1 MEERKE
7 DDSDVATSAN
17 HGVASFSSWSN
28 SICDPETIMTR
39 IRGPENYYLLLKM
52 ITVNGLDR
60 LANCNLSPPRASP
73 LGTHMVC

>member
-28 SICDPETIMTR
+28 SICDPETVMTR
-39 IRGPENYYLLLKM
+39 IRGPENYYLLL
-52 ITVNGLDR
+52 
-60 LANCNLSPPRASP
+60 
-73 LGTHMVC
+73 